1 MLVLVI
7 VKQIISDKSPRSS
20 FFPKPKRAGESRDWR
35 PRDSAGFGK
44 MPKVGGD
51 KDVPVRLRDGRGDGR
66 PESGGVGS
74 KESLLVSLNRV
85 KILFSRL
92 RRFVPCTHCTQ
103 HYSSTCCAIVV
114 VADHRQGEN

>member
-20 FFPKPKRAGESRDWR
+20 FFPKPKRAGESRGWR

-51 KDVPVRLRDGRGDGR
+51 KGGGEMFRFGRETVGVTGGR
-66 PESGGVGS
+66 NLAGLAPRKVF
-74 KESLLVSLNRV
+74 LC
-85 KILFSRL
+85 
-92 RRFVPCTHCTQ
+92 P
-103 HYSSTCCAIVV
+103 
-114 VADHRQGEN
+114 